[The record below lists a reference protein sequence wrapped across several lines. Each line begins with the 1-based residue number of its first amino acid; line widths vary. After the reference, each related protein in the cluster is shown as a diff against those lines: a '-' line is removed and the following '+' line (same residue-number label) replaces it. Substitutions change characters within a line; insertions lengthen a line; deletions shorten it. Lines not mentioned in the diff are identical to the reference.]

1 MKIIYLK
8 SFQIRLNR
16 QLSYIAYD
24 SPVNA
29 RRFRDGLK
37 KAIHATKEN
46 PYINRRSIF
55 FDDDNIR
62 GLIYKGYIIV
72 YRINDKNIE
81 LFGLSKYQLTPT
93 DNGQ

>member
-8 SFQIRLNR
+8 SFQARLNR
-16 QLSYIAYD
+16 QLSYIAND

-37 KAIHATKEN
+37 KSIQTIKGQ
-46 PYINRRSIF
+46 PYSNRRSIY

-62 GLIYKGYIIV
+62 DLTYKVYTIV
-72 YRINDKNIE
+72 YRITEKNIE
-81 LFGLSKYQLTPT
+81 VFGFSKYQNNAV
-93 DNGQ
+93 DE

>member
-1 MKIIYLK
+1 MKIIYIE
-8 SFQIRLNR
+8 SFQVRLNK

-37 KAIHATKEN
+37 KAIQAIKKY
-46 PYINRRSIF
+46 PYSNRRSIF
-55 FDDDNIR
+55 FDNDDIR
-62 GLIYKGYIIV
+62 DLIYKGCIVV

-81 LFGLSKYQLTPT
+81 VFGFSKHQLNAT
-93 DNGQ
+93 D